1 MKVSPMPSNVIA
13 PGIEAPLP
21 QRTDVQTIKMK
32 VSRTPEGR
40 FAPIEAEPVENKEEK
55 TDNIDKPNATV
66 EATEPLS
73 PQFAALARERRA
85 LQVKAREIADR
96 EKAFESKSQGSDQ
109 ISKAK
114 LKSDP
119 LSVLMEAGVTYD
131 ELTQAILANQG
142 SSEVTAL
149 KAELNAIKEGIDNK
163 FKEKDTQAE
172 QQVLAEMRRE
182 ADRTIVSN
190 DDFELVRE
198 TRSVPKVMELIEK
211 TYKTTGEVLDV
222 SEALKLVE
230 DELFK
235 RQSKLANTKKLQG
248 LYKPAEVAPMQ
259 QRHQGMRT
267 LTNKDTASVP
277 MTARDRALAA
287 FYGTLKK

>member
-13 PGIEAPLP
+13 TGIEAPLP

-149 KAELNAIKEGIDNK
+149 KAELNAIKEGIDK
-163 FKEKDTQAE
+163 KLTDRDQQQRQA
-172 QQVLAEMRRE
+172 VLSEMTRD
-182 ADRTIVSN
+182 AKTLVATN
-190 DDFELVRE
+190 DAY
-198 TRSVPKVMELIEK
+198 ELIRVTNGVKKVIELIDK
-211 TYKTTGEVLDV
+211 TEATTGEVLDV